1 MSEAPTFTIQ
11 EAKALLP
18 TLKEQLSRANDELD
32 AIHIR
37 MDAATQECEDAE
49 EVLSTVRATSGEV
62 AEMAPLRAA
71 RKRYESA
78 IDKLTSAK
86 KEYLQTFE
94 KWMNE
99 ITKDG
104 VILRD
109 IRSGLLDFPA
119 KKGEVDYYLCWRLG
133 ERDINF
139 WHLENDGYQGRR
151 PLAVLDEYF

>member
-1 MSEAPTFTIQ
+1 MPDAPTFTIQ
-11 EAKALLP
+11 QATALLP
-18 TLKEQLSRANDELD
+18 TLKEQLSLANDELD

-49 EVLSTVRATSGEV
+49 EELSTVRATSGEV
-62 AEMAPLRAA
+62 ADLAPLRAA
-71 RKRYESA
+71 RKRYEGA
-78 IDKLTSAK
+78 IDQLTTAK

-109 IRSGLLDFPA
+109 IRSGLLD
-119 KKGEVDYYLCWRLG
+119 LSL
-133 ERDINF
+133 I
-139 WHLENDGYQGRR
+139 HI
-151 PLAVLDEYF
+151 